1 MSERASVKRQAESF
15 FKMTRLAVAGA
26 MGETGDG
33 GRYRRKTCHRPPYD
47 VTTLV
52 RGTALSTLSS
62 PALVTVHDNGSI
74 DNAEKS
80 TRHDGGNASKPRK
93 FTDPNGGGRD
103 AEQLVGPN
111 APQGSDNR
119 DDPPPSRAL
128 AAVQVFE
135 SGIPLEG
142 I

>member
-1 MSERASVKRQAESF
+1 MDG
-15 FKMTRLAVAGA
+15 AG
-26 MGETGDG
+26 DW
-33 GRYRRKTCHRPPYD
+33 RKISPEDLVDD

-62 PALVTVHDNGSI
+62 PALITVHDHGSI